1 MVKGDNMAKIT
12 NKDRDQQIRFLTQS
26 FVNLQK
32 VVSLYIDFK
41 GDDVDFKKHLIDVQ
55 AKEKEMANDTEA
67 NNTNSDK
74 QATEE
79 V

>member
-32 VVSLYIDFK
+32 VVSLYIYFK
-41 GDDVDFKKHLIDVQ
+41 GDDVDFKKHLID
-55 AKEKEMANDTEA
+55 
-67 NNTNSDK
+67 S
-74 QATEE
+74 
-79 V
+79 